1 MKAHYFSK
9 VLIANRGEI
18 ACRIIRTLNR
28 MGIRS
33 VAVYSDADRN
43 ALHVE
48 LADEA
53 IHIGGSSSSESYLS
67 IPRIIAAAQQSK
79 ADAIHPGYGFLS
91 ENAEFAEQCA
101 NHGIRFIGPTAT
113 AIRAMGSKSAAKRL
127 MESIEIPLIPGYHGD
142 DQSES
147 RFVIE
152 AERIG
157 FPVLLKAA
165 MGGGGKGMRVV
176 HSVDD
181 LSESISSCRRE
192 ALASFSD
199 DHLLIEKYI
208 ECPRHVEVQIF
219 CDEHG
224 NAVHLFERDCS
235 IQRRHQKI
243 IEECPAPDLPDH
255 IRAGLHR
262 DAIAAAKAIQYTGAG
277 TVEFLYD
284 GRDHYYFM
292 EMNTRLQVE
301 HPVTEMVTG
310 QDLVEWQILV
320 AQSLPLPLKQEEIT
334 QNGHSIEVRI
344 CAENPATEFMP
355 SIGNFQILCKPELSP
370 NIRLDSGVRDADT
383 ISIYYDSMVAKL
395 ITWDKSRD
403 GAIRRMQHA
412 LESFCVSGIETNISY
427 LYQLISNADFQQR
440 KLATNFIA
448 VNQHSLQLTLPIS
461 DRHMAIAALHEHLT
475 ETPAQATDEWNINRN
490 WRANSKNGSIY
501 RYGID
506 GKINISTVSRD
517 GFNYS
522 ISTGNSD
529 FQLEATNSASL
540 LRVTGSFDGAFRVFQ
555 TTAETLVFEKCF
567 CVGMKKTLQAT
578 GTEKSDSARKLTSP
592 MPGVIS
598 NILVEKGESVRQG
611 QPLIIMEAMKM
622 EHVIRANR
630 DGEIAEVF
638 CCTGDT
644 VGSNFVLVEVAPRS

>member
-18 ACRIIRTLNR
+18 ACRIIRTLKQ

-48 LADEA
+48 MADEA
-53 IHIGGSSSSESYLS
+53 IHIGGASSSESYLN
-67 IPRIIAAAQQSK
+67 IPRIMAAAQQSK
-79 ADAIHPGYGFLS
+79 ANAIHPGYGFLS
-91 ENAEFAEQCA
+91 ENAEFAEQCEI
-101 NHGIRFIGPTAT
+101 HGIRFIGPSAT
-113 AIRAMGSKSAAKRL
+113 AIRAMGSKSAAKQL
-127 MESIEIPLIPGYHGD
+127 MESIGIPLIPGYHGD
-142 DQSES
+142 DQSEA
-147 RFVIE
+147 RLVIE
-152 AERIG
+152 AEKIG

-176 HSVDD
+176 HSAED
-181 LSESISSCRRE
+181 LPDSIASCRRE
-192 ALASFSD
+192 AMASFSD

-208 ECPRHVEVQIF
+208 DCPRHVEVQIF

-301 HPVTEMVTG
+301 HPVTEMITG

-320 AQSLPLPLKQEEIT
+320 AQSLPLPKKQDEIV

-344 CAENPATEFMP
+344 CAENPATDFMP
-355 SIGNFQILCKPELSP
+355 SIGPFQILCKPMPSP

-403 GAIRRMQHA
+403 GAIRRMQQA
-412 LESFCVSGIETNISY
+412 LENFCVSGIETNISY
-427 LYQLISNADFQQR
+427 LYQLISNADFQQC

-448 VNQHSLQLTLPIS
+448 VNQHSLQLTAPIT
-461 DRHMAIAALHEHLT
+461 DRHVAVAALHEYLM
-475 ETPAQATDEWNINRN
+475 ETPDYATDEWSFNRN
-490 WRANSKNGSIY
+490 WRANSKKGSIY
-501 RYGID
+501 RYGIE
-506 GKINISTVSRD
+506 GKIKIATISGD
-517 GFNYS
+517 GFNYRINAGDS
-522 ISTGNSD
+522 G
-529 FQLEATNSASL
+529 FKLEATNSENL
-540 LRVTGSFDGAFRVFQ
+540 LRVTGSFNGAFRIFQ
-555 TTAETLVFEKCF
+555 KAAETLVFNECF
-567 CVGMKKTLQAT
+567 CVSMKKTLQAT
-578 GTEKSDSARKLTSP
+578 GTEKADSARKLTSP

-598 NILVEKGESVRQG
+598 SILVEKGQSVKRG
-611 QPLIIMEAMKM
+611 QPLVVMEAMKM

-630 DGEIAEVF
+630 DGEIMEVF
-638 CCTGDT
+638 CSSGET
-644 VGSNFVLVEVAPRS
+644 VGSNFVLVELCG

>member
-1 MKAHYFSK
+1 MKARYFSK

-48 LADEA
+48 MADEA
-53 IHIGGSSSSESYLS
+53 IHIGGPSSSESYLN
-67 IPRIIAAAQQSK
+67 IPRILAAAQQCN

-91 ENAEFAEQCA
+91 ENADFAEQCEA
-101 NHGIRFIGPTAT
+101 KGIRFIGPSAT

-127 MESIEIPLIPGYHGD
+127 MESIGVPLIPGYHGD
-142 DQSES
+142 DQSEA
-147 RFVIE
+147 RLVLE
-152 AERIG
+152 AEKIG

-176 HSVDD
+176 HAAED
-181 LSESISSCRRE
+181 LPHSIASCRRE

-243 IEECPAPDLPDH
+243 IEECPAPDLPEH
-255 IRAGLHR
+255 IRTGLHR
-262 DAIAAAKAIQYTGAG
+262 DAIAAAKSIQYTGAG

-284 GRDHYYFM
+284 GRAHYYFM

-301 HPVTEMVTG
+301 HPVTEMITG

-320 AQSLPLPLKQEEIT
+320 AQSLPLPLRQDEIV

-344 CAENPATEFMP
+344 CAENPANDFMP
-355 SIGNFQILCKPELSP
+355 SIGQFQILCKPERSS

-383 ISIYYDSMVAKL
+383 ISIYYDSMIAKL
-395 ITWDKSRD
+395 ITWDKTRD
-403 GAIRRMQHA
+403 GAIRRMRQA
-412 LESFCVSGIETNISY
+412 LEHFCVSGIETNISY
-427 LYQLISNADFQQR
+427 LYQLVSNADFQQC

-448 VNQHSLQLTLPIS
+448 VNQHTLQLTAPLS
-461 DRHMAIAALHEHLT
+461 DQHVAVAALHEHLS
-475 ETPAQATDEWNINRN
+475 ASIGDASDEWRFNRN
-490 WRANSKNGSIY
+490 WRANSNKGSIY

-506 GKINISTVSRD
+506 GKITEAIVAPAGVKYDVSV
-517 GFNYS
+517 
-522 ISTGNSD
+522 GNSH
-529 FQLEATNSASL
+529 FQLEATNTDSV
-540 LRVTGSFDGAFRVFQ
+540 LRVAGSFNGTYRIFQ
-555 TTAETLVFEKCF
+555 KSDQTLIFSECF
-567 CVGMKKTLQAT
+567 CLSLKKTLLTT
-578 GTEKSDSARKLTSP
+578 GAEKSDSARKLTSP

-598 NILVEKGESVRQG
+598 TILVERGQAVKRG
-611 QPLIIMEAMKM
+611 QPLVVMEAMKM

-630 DGEIAEVF
+630 DGEIMEVF
-638 CCTGDT
+638 CAAGET
-644 VGSNFVLVEVAPRS
+644 VGSNFVLVELFG